1 MSFGMLISTQ
11 SGEENGRTMPIQDVN
26 LAAMA
31 LIIWPRREINRSK
44 GMSVEKG
51 SGQMVRALD
60 WKGAFWVAAGVPPL
74 VLFSIGGIA
83 GTTGK
88 LAFLVWI
95 ISMCMGFLQ
104 SFTYAEMAGMFGNKS
119 GGTSV
124 YGATA
129 WLRYSKL
136 IAPLSVWCNW
146 FAWSPVL
153 SLGCAIAAGYILN
166 ALFPIPLAESQQVV
180 DWIAANLASYTAE
193 TQSVIDYMVTNAGTA
208 LPDAINAVAAM
219 DGVSALTPWF
229 RVFEALAINI
239 PGLGVLH
246 FNSTFIIGVLLMLV
260 IITIQHRGIASTATA
275 QKWLAIIVLVPL
287 LLVGLVP
294 IFTGAIDTMN
304 VTNLLPPNA
313 AYSGIDGDW
322 SVGGWTL
329 FLGGLYIAAWSTYG
343 FETAV
348 CYTRELKDPKTDTFR
363 AIFYSGLLCAVFF
376 IIIPFAFQGVLGQ
389 EGMLAA
395 GIVDGTGIG
404 EALGNMVGGG
414 PVVTQIFVILMI
426 MALFMAIMTALAGS
440 SRTLYQGSKDGWL
453 PKYLSTVNEKGVPS
467 KAMWTDFAFNVF
479 LLALASDVGGYFYV
493 LAISNVGYI
502 LFNFLNLNAGWIHR
516 IDSAHMERPWKAPNW
531 LIGFNTILA
540 FVNALF
546 LGAGAKVWG
555 YSNALW
561 SGLLFAAL
569 IIPVFWFRHYLQDG
583 GKFPKEAYDDLGLK
597 EGDLGERKAG
607 MLPYLTLAAGA
618 VVVLWANWFF
628 VLPV

>member
-1 MSFGMLISTQ
+1 MTTQ
-11 SGEENGRTMPIQDVN
+11 S
-26 LAAMA
+26 
-31 LIIWPRREINRSK
+31 
-44 GMSVEKG
+44 G
-51 SGQMVRALD
+51 SGQMVRALS
-60 WKGAFWVAAGVPPL
+60 WRGAFWVAAGVPPL

-88 LAFLVWI
+88 LAFLVWML
-95 ISMCMGFLQ
+95 SMVMGFLQ

-166 ALFPIPLAESQQVV
+166 ALFPIPLAGSQPVL
-180 DWIAANLASYTAE
+180 DWITANISTFTAESEAVVAYMAANAGVAAE
-193 TQSVIDYMVTNAGTA
+193 
-208 LPDAINAVAAM
+208 DAIRTVASAA
-219 DGVSALTPWF
+219 GVEALTPAF
-229 RVFEALAINI
+229 RVWEAFAISI
-239 PGLGVLH
+239 PGLGTLH
-246 FNSTFIIGVLLMLV
+246 FNSTFLIGVALMLV
-260 IITIQHRGIASTATA
+260 IVFIQERGVAHTASA

-294 IFTGAIDTMN
+294 ILTGAINWMN
-304 VTNLLPPNA
+304 VTNLVPPTA
-313 AYSGIDGDW
+313 AYSGVDGEW
-322 SVGGWTL
+322 NIGGWTL
-329 FLGGLYIAAWSTYG
+329 FLGGMYIAAWSTYA

-348 CYTRELKDPKTDTFR
+348 CYTRELKDPRRDTFR

-376 IIIPFAFQGVLGQ
+376 FLIPFSFQGVLGQ
-389 EGMLAA
+389 EGMLAG
-395 GIVDGTGIG
+395 GIVDGTGVG
-404 EALGNMVGGG
+404 EALGNMIGGG
-414 PVVTQIFVILMI
+414 PVLTQIFVILMI
-426 MALFMAIMTALAGS
+426 MALFLAIMTAMAGS
-440 SRTLYQGSKDGWL
+440 SRTLYQGSRDGWL
-453 PKYLSTVNEKGVPS
+453 PKYLGHVNKNGVPNR
-467 KAMWTDFAFNVF
+467 AMWTDVAFNVF
-479 LLALASDVGGYFYV
+479 LLALASDISGYFYV

-516 IDSAHMERPWKAPNW
+516 IDSAHMDRPWKAPTW
-531 LIGFNTILA
+531 LIGLNTVLA

-555 YSNALW
+555 YENALW
-561 SGLLFAAL
+561 SGLAFAAL

-607 MLPYLTLAAGA
+607 MLPYLTLVLGAA
-618 VVVLWANWFF
+618 VVLWANWFF
-628 VLPV
+628 VLPG

>member
-1 MSFGMLISTQ
+1 MANLGWARG
-11 SGEENGRTMPIQDVN
+11 SGKSANRARRVSLFEEGVTEVTK
-26 LAAMA
+26 
-31 LIIWPRREINRSK
+31 ES
-44 GMSVEKG
+44 G

-83 GTTGK
+83 GVTGK

-95 ISMCMGFLQ
+95 ISMIMGFLQ

-166 ALFPIPLAESQQVV
+166 ALFPIPLAGSQQVV
-180 DWIAANLASYTAE
+180 DWVTANVANYTAE
-193 TQSVIDYMVTNAGTA
+193 TKSVVEYMAANAGVLA
-208 LPDAINAVAAM
+208 PDAIKAVVSA
-219 DGVSALTPWF
+219 DGVAALTPAF
-229 RVFEALAINI
+229 RTFEALAFTI
-239 PGLGVLH
+239 PGLGTLH
-246 FNSTFIIGVLLMLV
+246 FNSTFLIGVALMLL
-260 IITIQHRGIASTATA
+260 ILLIQHRGIAQTASA

-294 IFTGAIDTMN
+294 ILTGQINSMN
-304 VTNLLPPNA
+304 VTNLLPPTA
-313 AYSGIDGDW
+313 AYSGVDGTW
-322 SVGGWTL
+322 NIGGWTL

-348 CYTRELKDPKTDTFR
+348 CYTSELKDPKRDTFR
-363 AIFYSGLLCAVFF
+363 AIFYSGLLCCVFF
-376 IIIPFAFQGVLGQ
+376 FLIPFAFQGVLGTS
-389 EGMLAA
+389 GMLAT

-414 PVVTQIFVILMI
+414 AVITQLFVIMMI
-426 MALFMAIMTALAGS
+426 LALFMAIMTAMAGS

-453 PKYLSTVNEKGVPS
+453 PKYLGGVNEKGVPS

-502 LFNFLNLNAGWIHR
+502 LFNFLNLNAGWMHR
-516 IDSAHMERPWKAPNW
+516 IDSSHIDRPWKAPTW
-531 LIGFNTILA
+531 LIGVNTVLA

-561 SGLLFAAL
+561 AGLIFAAL
-569 IIPVFWFRHYLQDG
+569 IIPVFWYRHYMQDG
-583 GKFPKEAYDDLGLK
+583 GKFPAQAYVDLGLK

-607 MLPYLTLAAGA
+607 MLPYLTLIAGA

-628 VLPV
+628 VLPA

>member
-1 MSFGMLISTQ
+1 MTITSTSTSSATGQ
-11 SGEENGRTMPIQDVN
+11 
-26 LAAMA
+26 
-31 LIIWPRREINRSK
+31 
-44 GMSVEKG
+44 
-51 SGQMVRALD
+51 GQMVRALD

-95 ISMCMGFLQ
+95 ISMIMGFLQ

-166 ALFPIPLAESQQVV
+166 ALFPIPAADSAAVL
-180 DWIAANLASYTAE
+180 DWVTANLANYTPTTA
-193 TQSVIDYMVTNAGTA
+193 SVVEYIAAHAGT
-208 LPDAINAVAAM
+208 LPADAITAVATA
-219 DGVSALTPWF
+219 DGVSALTPAF
-229 RVFEALAINI
+229 RTWQALEFTV
-239 PGLGVLH
+239 PGLGTLH
-246 FNSTFIIGVLLMLV
+246 FNATFLVGVLLMLV
-260 IITIQHRGIASTATA
+260 ILTIQHRGIASTARA
-275 QKWLAIIVLVPL
+275 QKILAIIVLIPL

-294 IFTGAIDTMN
+294 IFNGSIDSMN
-304 VTNLLPPNA
+304 VTGLVPPTA
-313 AYSGIDGDW
+313 AYSGVDGTW
-322 SVGGWTL
+322 NIGGWTL

-348 CYTRELKDPKTDTFR
+348 CYTSELKNPKTDTFR
-363 AIFYSGLLCAVFF
+363 AIFYSGLLCCVFF
-376 IIIPFAFQGVLGQ
+376 FLIPFAFQGVLGQ
-389 EGMLAA
+389 SGMLAP
-395 GIVDGTGIG
+395 GIVDGTGVG
-404 EALGNMVGGG
+404 EALGNMIGGG
-414 PVVTQIFVILMI
+414 KVVTQIFVILMI
-426 MALFMAIMTALAGS
+426 MALFLAIMTALAGS
-440 SRTLYQGSKDGWL
+440 SRTLYQGSRDGWL
-453 PKYLSTVNEKGVPS
+453 PKYLGQVNDKGVPS
-467 KAMWTDFAFNVF
+467 RAMWTDFTFNFF
-479 LLALASDVGGYFYV
+479 LLALASDVSGYFYV

-516 IDSAHMERPWKAPNW
+516 IDSAHLDRPWKAPSW
-531 LIGFNTILA
+531 LIGINTLLA

-561 SGLLFAAL
+561 AGLLFASL

-583 GKFPKEAYDDLGLK
+583 GKFPRQAYLDLGLK
-597 EGDLGERKAG
+597 EGELGERRAG
-607 MLPYLTLAAGA
+607 MLPYLALLAGA
-618 VVVLWANWFF
+618 AVVLWANWFF
-628 VLPV
+628 VLPG